1 MRLYS
6 YHQLWV
12 LVDYAM
18 PGKHLKRKLFAKLNC
33 NSYKDTE
40 FRELNKSDVGELLK
54 RTEYP
59 LTNDDLL
66 ITERQLSSKR
76 IKSIAKQQM
85 FTV

>member
-1 MRLYS
+1 MRLCP
-6 YHQLWV
+6 YHQLCV

-40 FRELNKSDVGELLK
+40 FCELNNSDAGELLK
-54 RTEYP
+54 RIGYP

-76 IKSIAKQQM
+76 IKSVAKKQG

>member
-1 MRLYS
+1 MQLYS

-40 FRELNKSDVGELLK
+40 FHELNKSDVGELLK
-54 RTEYP
+54 RIEYP

-76 IKSIAKQQM
+76 TVAKQQR